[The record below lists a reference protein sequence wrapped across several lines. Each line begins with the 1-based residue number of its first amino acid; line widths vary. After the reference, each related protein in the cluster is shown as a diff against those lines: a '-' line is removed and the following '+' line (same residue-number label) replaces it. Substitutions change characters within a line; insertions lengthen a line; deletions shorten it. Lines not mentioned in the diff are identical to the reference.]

1 MINKITPPILKCVLP
16 RHRLFEQFDRARD
29 TQVIWLSGPAGAGK
43 STLVASFLSERQIPC
58 IWYQIDV
65 SDEDPASYFYYLG
78 LAAQRTSNNPDT
90 LLPLLTPEYVNG
102 LDAFAMR
109 YFEKLYNR
117 LSSPFWI
124 VFDNFQAALPHS
136 PLQRVMRHA
145 MDRVPPDLK
154 MVVISRIDPAP
165 EMVRFQANRRL
176 KLIGWQDLA
185 FTEAEFRDV
194 IELLGQHRLSDNKVK
209 LIHGQ
214 TRGWIATEQ
223 KRCRCAIAAHAEW
236 HMPQY
241 VLIASHLWPKKMMP
255 QTLSRLPEP
264 VSLLSNSSLV
274 K

>member
-1 MINKITPPILKCVLP
+1 MINKITPPRLKRVLP

-124 VFDNFQAALPHS
+124 VFDNFQAALPDS
-136 PLQRVMRHA
+136 PLQRVIWHA
-145 MDRVPPDLK
+145 MDRIPPDLK
-154 MVVISRIDPAP
+154 IVVISRNDPAP
-165 EMVRFQANRRL
+165 EMVRLQANRRL

-185 FTEAEFRDV
+185 FTEAECRDV
-194 IELLGQHRLSDNKVK
+194 IELLSQHCLSDNKVK
-209 LIHGQ
+209 FLHEQ
-214 TRGWIATEQ
+214 TRGWIAGL
-223 KRCRCAIAAHAEW
+223 
-236 HMPQY
+236 
-241 VLIASHLWPKKMMP
+241 VL
-255 QTLSRLPEP
+255 
-264 VSLLSNSSLV
+264 
-274 K
+274 